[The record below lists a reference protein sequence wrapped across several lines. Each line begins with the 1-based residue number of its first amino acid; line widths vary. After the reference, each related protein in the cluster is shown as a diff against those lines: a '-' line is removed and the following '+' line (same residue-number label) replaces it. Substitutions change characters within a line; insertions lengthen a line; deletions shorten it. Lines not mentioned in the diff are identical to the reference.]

1 MDFKELLKTKGL
13 TDDQINSVIS
23 GMKENKIYL
32 SSEENIDTRYEKL
45 KDKKKEIEEQLKTAN
60 TTIAN
65 LKQYEADNEKLKD
78 GIAAFETKNAEY
90 EKRSGE
96 KDFNYALEDALKNYK
111 SKNNKLV
118 KALLDTEK
126 LKVVD
131 GKVIGL
137 DEQLKSIK
145 EENDYLFEK
154 EVAGAPD
161 FSTGGKGKEEKEKS
175 WVEKMVES
183 KTAEINKTQDVNK
196 FFN

>member
-65 LKQYEADNEKLKD
+65 LKQYEADNEKLKED
-78 GIAAFETKNAEY
+78 IASFETKKAEY
-90 EKRSGE
+90 EKRLAE
-96 KDFNYALEDALKNYK
+96 KDFNYALEDALKSYK

-126 LKVVD
+126 IKVVD

-137 DEQLKSIK
+137 DEQLKAIK
-145 EENDYLFEK
+145 EENAFLFEK

-161 FSTGGKGKEEKEKS
+161 FSTGGKGNEEKEKS

>member
-32 SSEENIDTRYEKL
+32 SNEENIDTRYKKL
-45 KDKKKEIEEQLKTAN
+45 KDKKEEIEEQLKTAN

-65 LKQYEADNEKLKD
+65 LKQYEADNEKLKED
-78 GIAAFETKNAEY
+78 IASFETKKAEY
-90 EKRSGE
+90 EKRLAE
-96 KDFNYALEDALKNYK
+96 KDFNYALEDALKSYK

-126 LKVVD
+126 IKVVD
-131 GKVIGL
+131 GKVIWW

-161 FSTGGKGKEEKEKS
+161 FSTGGKGNEEKEKS

>member
-13 TDDQINSVIS
+13 TDEQINAVIS

-65 LKQYEADNEKLKD
+65 LKQYEADNEKLKED
-78 GIAAFETKNAEY
+78 IASFETKKAEY
-90 EKRSGE
+90 EKRLAE
-96 KDFNYALEDALKNYK
+96 KDFNYALEDALKSYK

-126 LKVVD
+126 IKVVD

-137 DEQLKSIK
+137 DEQLKAIK
-145 EENDYLFEK
+145 EENAFLFEK

-161 FSTGGKGKEEKEKS
+161 FSTGGKGNEEKEKS

>member
-78 GIAAFETKNAEY
+78 DIAAFETKKAEY
-90 EKRSGE
+90 EKRLAE

-161 FSTGGKGKEEKEKS
+161 FSTGGKGNEEKEKS